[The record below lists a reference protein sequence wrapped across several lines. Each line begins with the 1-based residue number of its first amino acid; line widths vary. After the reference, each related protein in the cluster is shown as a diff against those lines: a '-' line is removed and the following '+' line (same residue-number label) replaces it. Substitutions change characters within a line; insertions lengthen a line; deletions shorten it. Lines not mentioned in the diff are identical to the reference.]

1 MAVTG
6 NIVTGVCH
14 AHPTSSGWWTT
25 PRVLVGYIN
34 NYDGTIK
41 DYVTKITITIPSNI
55 TIVSTNS
62 LRLNIPLS
70 GDSKPYDSLAFI
82 TDQAIA
88 PSAVFGQTGMATSPP
103 YYDKNGTL
111 TAYPSGWSSSIG
123 SPAVIYNFNMSGKT
137 LKAGGTYYVYIY
149 AKTLTSETTKLHGA
163 NNSSGLANYTGY
175 IDYVTNYTITYNAN
189 GGSGTGPTSATVSPG
204 SSYQAS
210 PSCGFIAPTGYYWS
224 STWIDQ
230 NGSTYAAGARVVVN
244 SDMVLKPVWQAISYT
259 ISYLPN
265 GGNGPMPQNYSVL
278 YDQYHNVIQNP
289 FSFGYTIYYV
299 LEEGEPYYDADTG
312 YLTFVNWADSNG
324 TPYNP
329 GQQVKN
335 LTATNGAT
343 VNMTANWKGE
353 VTLPSPT
360 KEGYIFRGWKNYRE
374 HLCEGGSK
382 YTPYSASETLYAQ
395 WDEIDGYYENIVY
408 VKVDGTWL
416 LSSH

>member
-14 AHPTSSGWWTT
+14 AHPTSSGWWAT

-34 NYDGTIK
+34 NTDGTIK

-55 TIVSTNS
+55 TIVSTNT

-70 GDSKPYDSLAFI
+70 GDSKPYNSLAFI

-88 PSAVFGQTGMATSPP
+88 PTAVFGQTGMATSSP

-111 TAYPSGWSSSIG
+111 TAYPSGWSSNIG
-123 SPAVIYNFNMSGKT
+123 NPAVIYNFNMSGKT

-149 AKTLTSETTKLHGA
+149 AKTLTNETTKLHGA

-175 IDYVTNYTITYNAN
+175 IDYVTNYTVTYNAN
-189 GGSGTGPTSATVSPG
+189 GGSGTGPASATLSPG

-230 NGSTYAAGARVVVN
+230 NGSTYAAGAQIVVN

-265 GGNGPMPQNYSVL
+265 GGNGPMPQYYSTL
-278 YDQYHNVIQNP
+278 YDQYHSVIQNP
-289 FSFGYTIYYV
+289 FAFSYTIYYV

-312 YLTFVNWADSNG
+312 YLTFVNWIDSNG
-324 TPYNP
+324 ATYDP

-335 LTATNGAT
+335 LVAIDGAT
-343 VNMTANWKGE
+343 FNILANWKGE

-360 KEGYIFRGWKNYRE
+360 KEGHIFRGWKTSRGQLY
-374 HLCEGGSK
+374 EGGSK
-382 YTPYSASETLYAQ
+382 YTPQQQITTLYAH
-395 WDEIDGYYENIVY
+395 WEEIDGYYENIVY